1 MPKESELYNSL
12 WWQWQNRDKNSP
24 HVFTNPGTGKKF
36 VDRRKWLQE
45 LCKKAGVK
53 TFGFK
58 AFRKYGPSVLNDVRK
73 VSMKR
78 LQRLLRHKKQSTTEI
93 YLKNVDDDLAGA
105 VKLRFKPP
113 PHGFHV
119 RCFLVI
125 KLL

>member
-73 VSMKR
+73 VSMKK

-93 YLKNVDDDLAGA
+93 YLKKIDDDLASA
-105 VKLRFKPP
+105 VM
-113 PHGFHV
+113 
-119 RCFLVI
+119 
-125 KLL
+125 LLEKRDTQRGTQTA